1 MKSSKFYTFTL
12 PNGKSYKI
20 PALAFKAGAVFA
32 AAAVCFGVY
41 AAFAFV
47 RYHAQQQEFA
57 EYRAHKA
64 EYEERMQG
72 LLDDNEKMLRDI
84 NEMATLESRLRRALI
99 RDPEAGMK
107 LAAPQQ
113 ENAPADVKP
122 GYTGQG
128 GPAELGMIEMLD
140 ILTVQNKNIKQQI
153 DDKELGMIEMLD
165 ILTVQNKNIKQQ
177 IDDKKTS
184 MKELL
189 LAMEKRSNSLNAF
202 PDLWPGEGGTI
213 SSPYG
218 GRMAP
223 VGGGYDWH
231 PGIDIAVDFGTPVYA
246 SAAGTVEQAG
256 WNGGYGR
263 YVKLDHGNG
272 YETAYGHM
280 SGIAVTEGEAVRKG
294 DIIGFAGSSGYSTGP
309 HIHFEVLVDGQFV
322 DPMYMLSSK

>member
-1 MKSSKFYTFTL
+1 MKSSRFYTFTL

-20 PALAFKAGAVFA
+20 PALVFKAGAVFA
-32 AAAVCFGVY
+32 AAAVCFGVS
-41 AAFAFV
+41 FAFV

-113 ENAPADVKP
+113 ESAPADVKP

-128 GPAELGMIEMLD
+128 GPA
-140 ILTVQNKNIKQQI
+140 
-153 DDKELGMIEMLD
+153 ELGMIEMLD

>member
-1 MKSSKFYTFTL
+1 MKSSKFYTFTV

-20 PALAFKAGAVFA
+20 PARVFKAGAAFA

-47 RYHAQQQEFA
+47 RYQAQQQEFA

-113 ENAPADVKP
+113 ESALVDVKP

-128 GPAELGMIEMLD
+128 GPAEF
-140 ILTVQNKNIKQQI
+140 
-153 DDKELGMIEMLD
+153 GMIEMLD

>member
-12 PNGKSYKI
+12 PDGKSYKI
-20 PALAFKAGAVFA
+20 PSLAFKACAVLA
-32 AAAVCFGVY
+32 AAAVGFGVY

-47 RYHAQQQEFA
+47 RYHALQQEFA
-57 EYRAHKA
+57 DFRAHRA
-64 EYEERMQG
+64 EYEQRMQG
-72 LLDDNEKMLRDI
+72 VFDDNEKMLRDM

-99 RDPEAGMK
+99 RDPEAG
-107 LAAPQQ
+107 LQLG
-113 ENAPADVKP
+113 ADKGSETTVQP

-128 GPAELGMIEMLD
+128 GPAEMGLPEMLG
-140 ILTVQNKNIKQQI
+140 ILEVQNQNIKQQI
-153 DDKELGMIEMLD
+153 DG
-165 ILTVQNKNIKQQ
+165 
-177 IDDKKTS
+177 KKAS

-189 LAMEKRSNSLNAF
+189 AAMEKRSNSLNSF
-202 PDLWPGEGGTI
+202 PDLWPGEGGVI

-223 VGGGYDWH
+223 IGGGYDWH

-246 SAAGTVEQAG
+246 AAAATVEQAG

-280 SGIAVTEGEAVRKG
+280 SGIAVAAGETVRKG

-309 HIHFEVLVDGQFV
+309 HIHFEVLVDGQYV
-322 DPMYMLSSK
+322 DPMYMLTNK

>member
-1 MKSSKFYTFTL
+1 MKSSRFYTFTV

-20 PALAFKAGAVFA
+20 PELAFKAGAVFVA
-32 AAAVCFGVY
+32 CAVCFGVY

-113 ENAPADVKP
+113 ESAPADVTP

-128 GPAELGMIEMLD
+128 GPA
-140 ILTVQNKNIKQQI
+140 
-153 DDKELGMIEMLD
+153 ELGMIEMLD

>member
-1 MKSSKFYTFTL
+1 MKSSKFYTFTV

-20 PALAFKAGAVFA
+20 PALVFKAGAVFA

-99 RDPEAGMK
+99 RDPEAGM
-107 LAAPQQ
+107 
-113 ENAPADVKP
+113 N

-128 GPAELGMIEMLD
+128 GPA
-140 ILTVQNKNIKQQI
+140 
-153 DDKELGMIEMLD
+153 ELGMIEMLD

>member
-1 MKSSKFYTFTL
+1 MKSSKFYTFTV

-20 PALAFKAGAVFA
+20 PALVFKAGAAFA

-57 EYRAHKA
+57 DYRAHKA

-107 LAAPQQ
+107 LTAPQQ
-113 ENAPADVKP
+113 EEAADVKP

-128 GPAELGMIEMLD
+128 GPAELGMVEMF
-140 ILTVQNKNIKQQI
+140 
-153 DDKELGMIEMLD
+153 D

-184 MKELL
+184 MKEML
-189 LAMEKRSNSLNAF
+189 LAMEKRSNSMNAF

-263 YVKLDHGNG
+263 YVKLGHGNG

>member
-1 MKSSKFYTFTL
+1 MKSSRFYTFTV

-20 PALAFKAGAVFA
+20 PALVFKAGAVFA

-113 ENAPADVKP
+113 ESAPADVKP

-153 DDKELGMIEMLD
+153 DDK
-165 ILTVQNKNIKQQ
+165 
-177 IDDKKTS
+177 KTS

-189 LAMEKRSNSLNAF
+189 LAMGKRSNSLNAF

-256 WNGGYGR
+256 WNGGYG
-263 YVKLDHGNG
+263 
-272 YETAYGHM
+272 
-280 SGIAVTEGEAVRKG
+280 
-294 DIIGFAGSSGYSTGP
+294 
-309 HIHFEVLVDGQFV
+309 QFV

>member
-1 MKSSKFYTFTL
+1 MKSSRFYTFTL

-20 PALAFKAGAVFA
+20 PALAFKVGAVFA
-32 AAAVCFGVY
+32 AAVVCFGVY

-113 ENAPADVKP
+113 ESAPADVKP

-128 GPAELGMIEMLD
+128 GPAEF
-140 ILTVQNKNIKQQI
+140 
-153 DDKELGMIEMLD
+153 GMIEMLD